1 MDRKKNNL
9 ILIYKQSLF
18 IKIQEQKVCL
28 LELSEKNVGIIIRK
42 NSRVQ
47 VGFSTFRQGQ
57 RQLCRCFSK
66 KSM

>member
-1 MDRKKNNL
+1 MDRKKTNL

-28 LELSEKNVGIIIRK
+28 LELSEKNVSIIIRK

-57 RQLCRCFSK
+57 
-66 KSM
+66 